1 MQGSNNTF
9 QPIGYGATGYG
20 YTGAMYRSI
29 MEQRRAGENVI
40 MYSDSDKM
48 KVLNRFYNII
58 QSFFEDEETNKKN
71 ALHHFDLRVM
81 SNTSL
86 DTLEPGTLYKQSIGL
101 FYLVRDNPEH
111 IWIRDESMMI
121 KIECQYSENPGTG
134 SLYFSPFVSDKGMI
148 YIGKTSI
155 ISRKISSPS
164 RIDVYETP
172 FYCFVQE
179 DQNNL
184 FYADQYYFD
193 RMTLVL
199 DAKNGLLPKLQDEKP
214 TRMNDDVMCL
224 GDLILSGKLS
234 DHKIECIDGSVNVS
248 RALLSMYSDYFM
260 FLFTNGVFHRQSSD
274 NLDFKKVTLIRYIYF
289 TTRQM
294 EKIDVS
300 TSFDE
305 DFSESVH
312 FASYIRDKDYMKF
325 LYEQILKRVQD
336 IDFKTQMDI
345 YVLYKSFGFEFF

>member
-1 MQGSNNTF
+1 
-9 QPIGYGATGYG
+9 
-20 YTGAMYRSI
+20 
-29 MEQRRAGENVI
+29 
-40 MYSDSDKM
+40 
-48 KVLNRFYNII
+48 
-58 QSFFEDEETNKKN
+58 
-71 ALHHFDLRVM
+71 
-81 SNTSL
+81 
-86 DTLEPGTLYKQSIGL
+86 
-101 FYLVRDNPEH
+101 
-111 IWIRDESMMI
+111 
-121 KIECQYSENPGTG
+121 
-134 SLYFSPFVSDKGMI
+134 
-148 YIGKTSI
+148 
-155 ISRKISSPS
+155 
-164 RIDVYETP
+164 
-172 FYCFVQE
+172 
-179 DQNNL
+179 
-184 FYADQYYFD
+184 
-193 RMTLVL
+193 MTLVL